1 MKTAMKALVLAA
13 ALTASGCAQTSE
25 SPVDLAGDWIG
36 YAILGDGSRADF
48 TMRLAKSEDG
58 YTGTISGTTEAI
70 PEMALRNILVRENRL
85 IGEIDFPTGEGVEL
99 IRLDLR
105 YEDDSLEGS
114 YVDPT
119 GDSDIVS
126 FRRQR

>member
-13 ALTASGCAQTSE
+13 AFTASGCAQTPE

-36 YAILGDGSRADF
+36 YAITGDGTRADLQ
-48 TMRLAKSEDG
+48 MRLVKSENG

-70 PEMALRNILVRENRL
+70 PEMVLRNILVRENRM
-85 IGEIDFPTGEGVEL
+85 IGEFDFPKGQEIEL
-99 IRLDLR
+99 ISIDLR
-105 YEDDSLEGS
+105 YQDDTLEGS

-119 GDSDIVS
+119 GDSDRVS
-126 FRRQR
+126 FRRER